1 MGLMGYRTPN
11 VDPIGQVCRRPAGG
25 ERSAEPKGVARALRR
40 VDGRSG
46 QQRNGPDWTRVGPRG
61 GRGAGSHSDPVLT
74 LG

>member
-11 VDPIGQVCRRPAGG
+11 VDPIELLAGTGG